1 MNKNIIIAILVVIII
16 GAVGFFVF
24 SHQAPSTTDGK
35 INTQISFL
43 SGTTLKNGEQVQF
56 ELKDAQ
62 GNAIAGENVNISYK
76 NADSSKI
83 EKYSVYTDKA
93 GKGYLTLHGEEAGSY
108 EITVDYGGNAK
119 YNGCSAKT
127 TITIEEG
134 TSTEQQQ
141 ETNSNSS
148 ANTLQYNDQSSS
160 SSSSSSSSG
169 SSNSDQLYYDSELN
183 VYYNANGIIVGG
195 QDDGQSYTYLKNN
208 PPEVDEDGN
217 LI

>member
-93 GKGYLTLHGEEAGSY
+93 GKGYLTLNGEEAGSY
-108 EITVDYGGNAK
+108 EITIDYGGNAK

-134 TSTEQQQ
+134 SSEGTQE

-148 ANTLQYNDQSSS
+148 ANTLQYNNESTSSS
-160 SSSSSSSSG
+160 GQSG

-195 QDDGQSYTYLKNN
+195 QSDGESYTYLKNN
-208 PPEVDEDGN
+208 PPMVDEEGN
-217 LI
+217 LV

>member
-16 GAVGFFVF
+16 AAVGFFVF

-43 SGTTLKNGEQVQF
+43 SGTTLKNGDQVQF

-62 GNAIAGENVNISYK
+62 GNAIAGENVNITYK
-76 NADSSKI
+76 NADNGKN
-83 EKYSVYTDKA
+83 EKYSVYTDNT
-93 GKGYLTLHGEEAGSY
+93 GKGYLTINGEEEGSY
-108 EITVDYGGNAK
+108 EITVDYGGNDK

-134 TSTEQQQ
+134 TSEGAQE

-160 SSSSSSSSG
+160 SSSSSSSS
-169 SSNSDQLYYDSELN
+169 NSDQLYYDSELN

-195 QDDGQSYTYLKNN
+195 QSDGESYTYLKNN
-208 PPEVDEDGN
+208 PPMVDEEGN
-217 LI
+217 LV